1 MELYGY
7 WRSSAAYRVRIALN
21 LKGLEATQHAVNLRT
36 GEHRGEAYRR
46 INPQGRVP
54 ALVDE
59 GVTYTQSIAILEYLE
74 ERYPEPPLLPKSA
87 GERARVRAL
96 VQLVASDMH
105 PVNNLSV
112 LQYLVKEL
120 GAGDEQKLAWYRH
133 WIAEGFTALEAMLA
147 DVGRTGRFCHGDAP
161 GMADLCL
168 VPQVYNARRFE
179 CDLSAYPTIVRID
192 AACAE
197 LDAFGCAAP
206 EAQPDA
212 PQTG

>member
-21 LKGLEATQHAVNLRT
+21 LKGLEAAQHPVNLRT

-54 ALVDE
+54 VLVD
-59 GVTYTQSIAILEYLE
+59 GGAAYTQSIAILEYLE
-74 ERYPEPPLLPKSA
+74 ERYPEPPLLPGSA

-120 GAGDEQKLAWYRH
+120 GAGDAQKLAWYRH
-133 WIAEGFTALEAMLA
+133 WIAEGFSALEAMLA
-147 DVGRTGRFCHGDAP
+147 DERTGRFCHGDAP

-197 LDAFGCAAP
+197 LDAFRKAAP

-212 PQTG
+212 AG

>member
-21 LKGLEATQHAVNLRT
+21 LKGLAARQHTVNLRN

-54 ALVDE
+54 MLVDD
-59 GVTYTQSIAILEYLE
+59 GVTYMQSIAILEYLE
-74 ERYPEPPLLPKSA
+74 ERYPQVPLLPKTPE
-87 GERARVRAL
+87 ERARVRAL

-120 GAGDEQKLAWYRH
+120 GASDEQKLSWYRH
-133 WIAEGFTALEAMLA
+133 WIAEGFTALEALLA
-147 DVGRTGRFCHGDAP
+147 SDGRTGRFCHGDVP
-161 GMADLCL
+161 SMADLCL

-179 CDLSAYPTIVRID
+179 CDLSAYATIVRID

-197 LDAFGCAAP
+197 MDAFRRAVP

-212 PQTG
+212 AG

>member
-21 LKGLEATQHAVNLRT
+21 LKGLEATQRPVDLRT
-36 GEHRGEAYRR
+36 GEHRGEGYRR
-46 INPQGRVP
+46 INPHGRVP
-54 ALVDE
+54 ALVD
-59 GVTYTQSIAILEYLE
+59 GGHTFTQSIAILEYLE
-74 ERYPEPPLLPKSA
+74 ERYPEPPLLPKA
-87 GERARVRAL
+87 VEDRARVRAL

-120 GAGDEQKLAWYRH
+120 GASDERKLAWYRH
-133 WIAEGFTALEAMLA
+133 WIGEGFAALEAMLA
-147 DVGRTGRFCHGDAP
+147 NDARTGRFCHGDTP

-179 CDLSAYPTIVRID
+179 CDLAPYPTIVRID

-197 LDAFGCAAP
+197 RDAFSKAAP

-212 PQTG
+212 AG

>member
-7 WRSSAAYRVRIALN
+7 WRSSAAYRIRIALN
-21 LKGLEATQHAVNLRT
+21 LKGLEASHRPVNLRT
-36 GEHRGEAYRR
+36 GEHREAAYRK

-54 ALVDE
+54 TLVDE
-59 GVTYTQSIAILEYLE
+59 GVAYTQSIAILEYIE
-74 ERYPEPPLLPKSA
+74 ERYPETPLLPQSPA
-87 GERARVRAL
+87 ERARVRAL

-105 PVNNLSV
+105 PINNLSV

-120 GAGDEQKLAWYRH
+120 GASDEQKLAWYRH
-133 WIAEGFTALEAMLA
+133 WIAEGFTALEAMLSDDSHA
-147 DVGRTGRFCHGDAP
+147 GRYCHGDTP

-168 VPQVYNARRFE
+168 VPQVYNARRFD

-197 LDAFGCAAP
+197 LKAFKKAVP

-212 PQTG
+212 SKKG